1 VKLTPHFSLEELTQS
16 QTAARLGLD
25 NTPTARVLE
34 NLQHTADRMEEV
46 RELLGGRSILVSS
59 GFRSQKVNDAVGGAL
74 TSQHRYGLAADFT
87 CHSYG
92 SPRDIVKAIARSPLR
107 FDQLILEF
115 DRWVHV
121 SFVRNDPRR
130 QVLAIGTTL

>member
-74 TSQHRYGLAADFT
+74 TSQHRYGLAVDFICPGFGT
-87 CHSYG
+87 
-92 SPRDIVKAIARSPLR
+92 PARIVDHLSVAPIM
-107 FDQLILEF
+107 FDQLIEEF
-115 DRWVHV
+115 GQWVHI
-121 SFVRNDPRR
+121 SFVRNNPRR
-130 QVLAIGTTL
+130 QVLRFTR

>member
-74 TSQHRYGLAADFT
+74 TSQHRYGLAVDFICPGFGT
-87 CHSYG
+87 
-92 SPRDIVKAIARSPLR
+92 PAKIVDHLSVAPIM
-107 FDQLILEF
+107 FDQLIEEYGQ
-115 DRWVHV
+115 WVHI
-121 SFVRNDPRR
+121 SFVRNNPRR
-130 QVLAIGTTL
+130 QVLRFTR